1 MEAPANI
8 ELCEMTLEQYMSQK
22 SSMIDAISN
31 TISEGETLLSIIHE
45 KLSSND
51 FTPEST
57 SSQGNSSQG
66 NSSQA
71 NSSQANSSQGNSS
84 QGNESSHPQSETSNT
99 RSNLLQSKTSIE
111 GVIESLKQYGVEIEE
126 LNKKRKLRM
135 EMCLQL
141 RLFERDALSLCN
153 QFEGIAEDI
162 DSYTMNDERL
172 LSKKKNKKLNID
184 VPTAE
189 KQLQL
194 HNELVSRVQQM
205 AFDFVQ
211 RGQELISLFDSLSPA
226 ITIYADYNSGGSD
239 SSSGKKQNNLSGSP
253 SPSSSGS
260 TAQQRIQAI
269 LEYLHERELYLE
281 EMTEIR
287 RVRLEE
293 SLQLSQLHSDA
304 NQVLRWMGNA
314 ESMLAASF
322 LIPLSLQEAQDL
334 QLEHEQFQLAIEVR
348 LFSFSSC
355 LYI

>member
-1 MEAPANI
+1 
-8 ELCEMTLEQYMSQK
+8 MSQK

-31 TISEGETLLSIIHE
+31 TISEGETLLNIIHE
-45 KLSSND
+45 RLSSND
-51 FTPEST
+51 FTPEPQS
-57 SSQGNSSQG
+57 SSQGS
-66 NSSQA
+66 
-71 NSSQANSSQGNSS
+71 
-84 QGNESSHPQSETSNT
+84 ESSHHQSETSNT

-111 GVIESLKQYGVEIEE
+111 AVIESLKKYGVEIDE

-153 QFEGIAEDI
+153 QFEGISEDI

-172 LSKKKNKKLNID
+172 LSKKKNMSKKLNID

-211 RGQELISLFDSLSPA
+211 RGQELISLFDSLSPE
-226 ITIYADYNSGGSD
+226 ITIYADYNSSSTSD
-239 SSSGKKQNNLSGSP
+239 TCSGNKQNNLSGS
-253 SPSSSGS
+253 SSSKGS

-281 EMTEIR
+281 ELTEIR

-293 SLQLSQLHSDA
+293 SLQFSQLQSDA

-322 LIPLSLQEAQDL
+322 LIPVSLQEAQD
-334 QLEHEQFQLAIEVR
+334 IT
-348 LFSFSSC
+348 S
-355 LYI
+355 